1 VVAAI
6 ALETMG
12 RIMRSRA
19 PEKPR
24 ECPNCGTVVANT
36 DRLCWHCYRSL
47 PPPPRPKPEPVRR
60 RRRRLPTSTI
70 VAIGVIIALGGYF
83 WHVRSSPTTTLMA
96 YLRAEQD
103 GDVKTAYRLLSVRS
117 RQMIKPEDMA
127 NKAPSGTTPIYV
139 VRDVEPQNG
148 GAKITLDVTVEGGE
162 GVAPSQQRAAM
173 YMVREQGHWRVDMVR
188 TCQAQAGNVVIGE
201 HGWFR
206 FWTTGPGRK

>member
-1 VVAAI
+1 
-6 ALETMG
+6 
-12 RIMRSRA
+12 MRSRT

-24 ECPNCGTVVANT
+24 ECPNCGTVVAST

-47 PPPPRPKPEPVRR
+47 PPPPRPKPEPVQRR

-70 VAIGVIIALGGYF
+70 VAIAVILVLGGYY
-83 WHVRSSPTTTLMA
+83 WHVRSSPTTALMA
-96 YLRAEQD
+96 YLRAEQV

-117 RQMIKPEDMA
+117 REMIKPEDMA
-127 NKAPSGTTPIYV
+127 KQAPRADSSPIYV

-148 GAKITLDVTVEGGE
+148 GARITLDVTVEGGD

-173 YMVREQGHWRVDMVR
+173 YMVREQGRWRVDMVR
-188 TCQAQAGNVVIGE
+188 TCQAQVGNVMIGE

-206 FWTTGPGRK
+206 FWSTGPGRR